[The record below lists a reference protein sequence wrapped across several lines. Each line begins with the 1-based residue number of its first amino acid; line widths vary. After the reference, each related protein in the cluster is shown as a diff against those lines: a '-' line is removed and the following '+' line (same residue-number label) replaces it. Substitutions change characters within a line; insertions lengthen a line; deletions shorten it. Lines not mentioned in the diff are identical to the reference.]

1 VSASEHDKVHS
12 TSLPSTEYT
21 GAGSEKVGGAGA
33 LPGVPGETGVADAAP
48 LLHANPTAGT
58 TGPHTTATSTT
69 GNQTLGDK
77 AASLVPESVKPYVPA
92 ALASGATAGI
102 VSASEHDK
110 AHTTSLPTTEHVGGG
125 TGAGALPGSVNET
138 GVADATNPALLSG
151 SGMHTGA
158 ASTTPHIGPATGALP
173 HDSSVSGP
181 GPHTDLH
188 TGAGNAPFT
197 GTVTTTNHGTPK
209 GGITGPGP
217 HTDIHSALGSHPD
230 NSLTG
235 TTGSITAP
243 ANQTLGEK
251 AASYVPDSVKS
262 YLPAA
267 LVGGATAGALSS
279 DRNADRDHD
288 GVPDR
293 LESGTHGNNP
303 ASAPTS
309 GADIYD
315 GLNSNTGNTATGSL
329 GHPST
334 GTTTGSN
341 TVPEN
346 QTLGEKAASYVPDS
360 VKSYMPAAL
369 VGGAGLTAGALASDR
384 NRDAD
389 HDGVPDRLEHNTPA
403 HERTTGTG
411 LGAPQ
416 EGVHIPGNNELYK
429 NTGTGATGASAPA
442 TELYSGSDLRSGET
456 ATDIGHHPHTATG
469 VTGEN
474 ATPANPTVGEK
485 AASYVPESVKSYL
498 PAALVGGT
506 AAGVG
511 AGVAASDRDV
521 NRAHNADDDDVLAR
535 LEKKTGSA
543 TDNGSRM
550 PDDRAADQRT
560 DDTLAGRIANA
571 RNAVVGSA
579 AAAATAASRSAGQAA
594 DYGKLPFSPCLM
606 EYGVNSL

>member
-1 VSASEHDKVHS
+1 MAHLRLVSLAQARTPTCTLLLVA
-12 TSLPSTEYT
+12 TPITPSP
-21 GAGSEKVGGAGA
+21 ARLA
-33 LPGVPGETGVADAAP
+33 LPLPR
-48 LLHANPTAGT
+48 PTRPSAKRR
-58 TGPHTTATSTT
+58 HRTS
-69 GNQTLGDK
+69 
-77 AASLVPESVKPYVPA
+77 
-92 ALASGATAGI
+92 
-102 VSASEHDK
+102 
-110 AHTTSLPTTEHVGGG
+110 PTR
-125 TGAGALPGSVNET
+125 
-138 GVADATNPALLSG
+138 
-151 SGMHTGA
+151 
-158 ASTTPHIGPATGALP
+158 
-173 HDSSVSGP
+173 
-181 GPHTDLH
+181 
-188 TGAGNAPFT
+188 
-197 GTVTTTNHGTPK
+197 
-209 GGITGPGP
+209 
-217 HTDIHSALGSHPD
+217 
-230 NSLTG
+230 
-235 TTGSITAP
+235 
-243 ANQTLGEK
+243 
-251 AASYVPDSVKS
+251 S

-279 DRNADRDHD
+279 DRDHD

-303 ASAPTS
+303 ASAPTT

-315 GLNSNTGNTATGSL
+315 GLNSNTGNTATGNL

-346 QTLGEKAASYVPDS
+346 QTIGEKAASYVPDS

-474 ATPANPTVGEK
+474 ATPANQTVGEK
-485 AASYVPESVKSYL
+485 AASYVPDSVKSYL

-521 NRAHNADDDDVLAR
+521 NRNHDDDVLDR
-535 LEKKTGSA
+535 LEKKTSD
-543 TDNGSRM
+543 TTTSRE
-550 PDDRAADQRT
+550 T
-560 DDTLAGRIANA
+560 DDTLADRIANA
-571 RNAVVGSA
+571 RTAVVGTA

-594 DYGKLPFSPCLM
+594 DYGKLPFSHCSM
-606 EYGVNSL
+606 EHGVDHL